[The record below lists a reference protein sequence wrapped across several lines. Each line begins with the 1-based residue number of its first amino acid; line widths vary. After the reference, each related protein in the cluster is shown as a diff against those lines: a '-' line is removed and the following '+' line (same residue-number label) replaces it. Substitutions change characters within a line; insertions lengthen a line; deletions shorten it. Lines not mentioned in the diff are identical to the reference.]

1 MTEQAVLMETREAV
15 AVVTINAYAM
25 RNSMGAPGVREGLL
39 EAMERFENDDSLRVM
54 VLTGAG
60 GVFSAGGNLD
70 ALRRI
75 RDVEKIRQRLEAG
88 GPLLQRI

>member
-39 EAMERFENDDSLRVM
+39 EAMERFENEDSLRVM
-54 VLTGAG
+54 VLTGGGG
-60 GVFSAGGNLD
+60 GV
-70 ALRRI
+70 LRR
-75 RDVEKIRQRLEAG
+75 R
-88 GPLLQRI
+88 